1 MLILS
6 PLFTIVFCFV
16 SNYDGPRAKE
26 LAIYNNMFNET
37 GVEKKK
43 ARSTY
48 QRAREMTME
57 TLARGQPK
65 REEPWEGRSRQPYSR
80 IPQIYIY

>member
-16 SNYDGPRAKE
+16 SNYDGPRTKE

-37 GVEKKK
+37 GVEKKSPLHIPESERNDYGNFSQ
-43 ARSTY
+43 RST
-48 QRAREMTME
+48 Q
-57 TLARGQPK
+57 ARGVM
-65 REEPWEGRSRQPYSR
+65 GRKITPTLH
-80 IPQIYIY
+80 